1 MPEQQ
6 KFETTYLLQSPVC
19 AAGAEGG
26 SPANDEG
33 RISRDGSGSY
43 RRLGHLRQRQRGQHP
58 WRRGICPDLF
68 ENAVVMPLAFE
79 MGSDNATDQQFRE
92 RVDGSMP

>member
-6 KFETTYLLQSPVC
+6 KFETTYLLQSPVR

-43 RRLGHLRQRQRGQHP
+43 RRMGHLR
-58 WRRGICPDLF
+58 RRH
-68 ENAVVMPLAFE
+68 
-79 MGSDNATDQQFRE
+79 
-92 RVDGSMP
+92 